1 MNACWSHP
9 QEEDPSDF
17 VAKISRSR
25 ASERASTTRR
35 LKREFQRGERER
47 VRVLT
52 TSVAE
57 CTQSSAALSLH
68 WIVQGITDR
77 AKLGGLRLFFHF
89 FWSSCAMSHQR
100 CVGILTRIKLRYKN
114 SDADSRTEFCLSWEF
129 RCRFYDR
136 IGELSFTPNFIFYF
150 LNYFTFGGMCIL

>member
-9 QEEDPSDF
+9 QEDDAADF

-25 ASERASTTRR
+25 ASEQYSSSEARAPARR
-35 LKREFQRGERER
+35 ERERERERER
-47 VRVLT
+47 VLA

-77 AKLGGLRLFFHF
+77 AKLGGLRLFFPLF
-89 FWSSCAMSHQR
+89 
-100 CVGILTRIKLRYKN
+100 
-114 SDADSRTEFCLSWEF
+114 SDPRV
-129 RCRFYDR
+129 
-136 IGELSFTPNFIFYF
+136 P
-150 LNYFTFGGMCIL
+150 

>member
-9 QEEDPSDF
+9 QEDDAADF

-25 ASERASTTRR
+25 ASERASERASNTRR
-35 LKREFQRGERER
+35 LKRELQRGERER
-47 VRVLT
+47 ERERERVLA

-77 AKLGGLRLFFHF
+77 AKLGGLRLFFPLF
-89 FWSSCAMSHQR
+89 
-100 CVGILTRIKLRYKN
+100 
-114 SDADSRTEFCLSWEF
+114 SDPRV
-129 RCRFYDR
+129 
-136 IGELSFTPNFIFYF
+136 P
-150 LNYFTFGGMCIL
+150 

>member
-9 QEEDPSDF
+9 QEDDAADF

-25 ASERASTTRR
+25 ACERASEQYSSSEARAPARR
-35 LKREFQRGERER
+35 ERERERERER
-47 VRVLT
+47 VLA

-77 AKLGGLRLFFHF
+77 AKLGGLRLFFPLF
-89 FWSSCAMSHQR
+89 
-100 CVGILTRIKLRYKN
+100 
-114 SDADSRTEFCLSWEF
+114 SDPRV
-129 RCRFYDR
+129 
-136 IGELSFTPNFIFYF
+136 P
-150 LNYFTFGGMCIL
+150 